1 MMNVVVGDNDYVIY
15 EAVMLLYSEEEHA
28 NDAIV
33 DEADMARP
41 RRQGQSKPGKAPNVD
56 RHTSEFCMTEPC

>member
-15 EAVMLLYSEEEHA
+15 EAVVLLYSEEEYA

-41 RRQGQSKPGKAPNVD
+41 RRQGQSRPGKAPNVD
-56 RHTSEFCMTEPC
+56 RHPSEFCMTEPC